1 MLKTPI
7 LDSFGLDLR
16 LAITQEVCF
25 ATVRL
30 VLTASG
36 NKIGP
41 QILFLLFHSQ
51 STPVFVISSRI
62 LPKLTPCSITYVLAK
77 RSIIA

>member
-30 VLTASG
+30 VLTAGG
-36 NKIGP
+36 NKI
-41 QILFLLFHSQ
+41 
-51 STPVFVISSRI
+51 
-62 LPKLTPCSITYVLAK
+62 
-77 RSIIA
+77 